1 VSLEKDQCRAARIAV
16 GGLLPHATR
25 AKAVEAALVGKAGT
39 AATIEAAA
47 AQLHADLGDQVSGD
61 IYASAEYRAAVSP
74 VYVKRA
80 VAAAAA
86 RAGLA

>member
-1 VSLEKDQCRAARIAV
+1 MTKDQCSAARVAV

-25 AKAVEAALVGKAGT
+25 ARAVEAALVGKPGT

-47 AQLHADLGDQVSGD
+47 AKLQGDLGNQVSGD
-61 IYASAEYRAAVSP
+61 IFASAEYRAAVSP

-80 VAAAAA
+80 VAAAVA